1 MHPIL
6 FKLPGVD
13 WPVRLFGLFVLDAF
27 FLATLWAQWQ
37 MVRLKD
43 PTIRDNEALTR
54 RFRLV
59 LIGTVISRVLFLLL
73 PIPWVATLV
82 AILVTDFGLYFFVR
96 AALNKASDEAAKK
109 ESEFLFNLTFWL
121 LLIGFFGARL
131 FWIITTEA
139 GRETFPRAPL
149 EALFAI
155 WDGGIVY
162 YGGLLCSAGFG
173 VWYLWLKD
181 RKILPI
187 GDILVAGVAL
197 TIYMGRWACFSAGCD
212 YGEPTDLPWGLVYPH
227 TEGTLVP
234 HQHLGTQALH
244 PTQLYLSLNGLVIF
258 AILAFVLARKR
269 FDGQVIYLFLMLY
282 PIGRSF
288 VERFRGDEGRGLY
301 EVLEGFSLSSSQI
314 ISIPVFVVALLL
326 YVKSAAKAR
335 KQRKTEAAAADVPA
349 ES

>member
-6 FKLPGVD
+6 FKLPLVD

-43 PTIRDNEALTR
+43 PAIRDDAALTK
-54 RFRLV
+54 RFRMAL
-59 LIGTVISRVLFLLL
+59 LGTVISRVVFMAL
-73 PIPWVATLV
+73 PIPWVAILGG
-82 AILVTDFGLYFFVR
+82 ILVTDFALYFFAR
-96 AALNKASDEAAKK
+96 AALNRASDEAAKK
-109 ESEFLFNLTFWL
+109 EAEFLFNLTFWL

-131 FWIITTEA
+131 FWIFTTSD

-162 YGGLLCSAGFG
+162 YGGLLCSAAFG
-173 VWYLWLKD
+173 VWYLWLKS
-181 RKILPI
+181 RNILAI
-187 GDILVAGVAL
+187 GDILTAGVAL

-212 YGEPTDLPWGLVYPH
+212 YGEPTDLPWGVVFPSS
-227 TEGTLVP
+227 EGTLVP
-234 HQHLGTQALH
+234 PQYLDKVAIH

-258 AILAFVLARKR
+258 GILAFVLARKR
-269 FDGQVIYLFLMLY
+269 FDGQVTYLFLMLY

-301 EVLEGFSLSSSQI
+301 EIFEGFSLSSSQI
-314 ISIPVFVVALLL
+314 ISVPVFVVALLL
-326 YVKSAAKAR
+326 YIRAAAKAR
-335 KQRKTEAAAADVPA
+335 KRRKAEAAVAAEGA
-349 ES
+349 EG